1 MVKAVLPDDR
11 TGATTLL
18 PTRARA
24 VPPDPVRAGHHAGA
38 GPARRHPGHQDELV
52 AAVIPPPPVDAGAPT
67 AAALGEAPPTAEVH
81 EQERVTLI
89 GRLGQ
94 NPRVRTTPKG
104 TLIAQ
109 FPLGVKDE
117 TDLTKTTWHQVL
129 AFRTLAER
137 ARDTLKQG
145 DAVEVIGYRH
155 TREIPGRNGP
165 RTVEEI
171 YATVLKPR
179 S

>member
-1 MVKAVLPDDR
+1 MLEQERPPYLPPLPERYPR
-11 TGATTLL
+11 TQYVPAATPAHE
-18 PTRARA
+18 PT
-24 VPPDPVRAGHHAGA
+24 
-38 GPARRHPGHQDELV
+38 PAEQTQASRDELIGT
-52 AAVIPPPPVDAGAPT
+52 ASTLPPVDAGGRF
-67 AAALGEAPPTAEVH
+67 AAESGDVSPTAEAR
-81 EQERVTLI
+81 EQERVTLT

-104 TLIAQ
+104 TLVAQ
-109 FPLGVKDE
+109 FPLGVKDHA
-117 TDLTKTTWHQVL
+117 DLTKTSWHQVL
-129 AFRTLAER
+129 AFHKR
-137 ARDTLKQG
+137 AAQVRDTFKQG

-165 RTVEEI
+165 RTVQEI

>member
-1 MVKAVLPDDR
+1 MTEQERPPYLPELPQQYPR
-11 TGATTLL
+11 TQY
-18 PTRARA
+18 
-24 VPPDPVRAGHHAGA
+24 VPDTAPAPVQPDETQRS
-38 GPARRHPGHQDELV
+38 RDELV
-52 AAVIPPPPVDAGAPT
+52 AAGSAPPPVDAGGVV
-67 AAALGEAPPTAEVH
+67 AAEPGETPPPAEVR
-81 EQERVTLI
+81 EQERVTLT

-94 NPRVRTTPKG
+94 NPRVCTTSKG

-109 FPLGVKDE
+109 FPRGVKDDA
-117 TDLTKTTWHQVL
+117 DLNTTTWHQVL
-129 AFRTLAER
+129 AFRRLAER

-155 TREIPGRNGP
+155 TREISGRNGP
-165 RTVEEI
+165 RTVQEI